1 MKRFPALAAFLL
13 GTLLL
18 AGCTAP
24 GASTDSG
31 GSATNPGLA
40 EPGTVDPGTIEPG
53 AEPGVVNPGSDE
65 SLDSR
70 AFQDG
75 STGEI
80 ASSQRDVITT
90 GMVSIT
96 VKDPITS
103 VQDAVTITEQAGG
116 RIDSRTENPAT
127 DNQPASASLTLRIPS
142 DELDATLTELKKLG
156 TVNFVSLNA
165 SDITQ
170 QTQDLDARIT
180 SLQTS
185 VDRLLA
191 LMQSATSAADL
202 LAAES
207 ALSARQSELEGLQA
221 QRDYLSDQVDFSTIS
236 LDLFSTGT
244 VAPGAPDDFW
254 GAVAAGWKALVA
266 AFGTAFLGIGFAL
279 PWLLAL
285 GLVAAIVYLVIRVA
299 RRRRTA
305 A

>member
-1 MKRFPALAAFLL
+1 MKRLPAIAAVLL
-13 GTLLL
+13 STLLL
-18 AGCTAP
+18 AGCSVP
-24 GASTDSG
+24 GVSTDSG
-31 GSATNPGLA
+31 GSATSPGL
-40 EPGTVDPGTIEPG
+40 
-53 AEPGVVNPGSDE
+53 AEPGVVNPGTVTPGAEPGAPGE

-70 AFQDG
+70 TFPDG

-96 VKDPITS
+96 VKDPIAS

-127 DNQPASASLTLRIPS
+127 GNQPASANLTLRIPS
-142 DELDATLTELKKLG
+142 DELDRTLAELKQLG

-191 LMQSATSAADL
+191 LMTSATNTTDL
-202 LAAES
+202 IAVENALAE
-207 ALSARQSELEGLQA
+207 RQSELEGLQA
-221 QRDYLSDQVDFSTIS
+221 QRDYLSDQVDFSTIT
-236 LDLFSTGT
+236 LDLYSTGT
-244 VAPGAPDDFW
+244 VDPGTPDDFW
-254 GAVAAGWKALVA
+254 DAIAAGWNALLTA
-266 AFGTAFLGIGFAL
+266 LGTAIVAIGFAL

-285 GLVAAIVYLVIRVA
+285 GLVAAIVYLVIRLA
-299 RRRRTA
+299 RKRRTPA
-305 A
+305 

>member
-1 MKRFPALAAFLL
+1 MKRFPAIAAVLF

-18 AGCTAP
+18 AGCSVP
-24 GASTDSG
+24 GASNDSG
-31 GSATNPGLA
+31 SFATDPGLTEPGLV
-40 EPGTVDPGTIEPG
+40 EPGTDPG
-53 AEPGVVNPGSDE
+53 ASDK

-70 AFQDG
+70 TFPSG
-75 STGEI
+75 NTGEI
-80 ASSQRDVITT
+80 TSSRRDVIIT

-96 VKDPITS
+96 VKDPIES

-127 DNQPASASLTLRIPS
+127 NNQPASANLTLRIPS
-142 DELDATLTELKKLG
+142 DELDRTLEELKQLG

-185 VDRLLA
+185 VDRLLSLMKDATNTTDLIAVENA
-191 LMQSATSAADL
+191 L
-202 LAAES
+202 AE
-207 ALSARQSELEGLQA
+207 RQSELEGLQA
-221 QRDYLSDQVDFSTIS
+221 QRDYLSDQVDFSTIT
-236 LDLFSTGT
+236 LDLYSTGT
-244 VAPGAPDDFW
+244 VAPGTPDDFW
-254 GAVAAGWKALVA
+254 DAIAAGWNALVA
-266 AFGTAFLGIGFAL
+266 FLGTAIVAVGFAL

-285 GLVAAIVYLVIRVA
+285 GLVAAIVYLVIRLA
-299 RRRRTA
+299 RKRRTA

>member
-1 MKRFPALAAFLL
+1 MKRFPALAAVLL

-18 AGCTAP
+18 AGCSVP

-31 GSATNPGLA
+31 NSGTAPGVSEPGLP
-40 EPGTVDPGTIEPG
+40 EPGTVEPGTESG
-53 AEPGVVNPGSDE
+53 TSDE

-80 ASSQRDVITT
+80 ASSRRDVITT

-96 VKDPITS
+96 VTDPITA

-116 RIDSRTENPAT
+116 RIDSRTENPST
-127 DNQPASASLTLRIPS
+127 GNQPASANITLRIPS
-142 DELDATLTELKKLG
+142 DELDATLTELKNLG
-156 TVNFVSLNA
+156 TVNFVTLNA

-191 LMQSATSAADL
+191 LMQSATSTADL

-207 ALSARQSELEGLQA
+207 ALSARQSELEGLQS
-221 QRDYLSDQVDFSTIS
+221 QRDYLADQVDFSTIT
-236 LDLFSTGT
+236 LDLYSTGT
-244 VAPGAPDDFW
+244 VPPAAPDDFW
-254 GAVAAGWKALVA
+254 GAVAAGWQTLVA
-266 AFGTAFLGIGFAL
+266 AFGTAILGIGFAL

-285 GLVAAIVYLVIRVA
+285 GLVAGVVYLVIRLS
-299 RRRRTA
+299 RRRHPPA
-305 A
+305 

>member
-1 MKRFPALAAFLL
+1 MKRFSAIAVVLL

-18 AGCTAP
+18 AGCSVPGASNDSGTSDTAP
-24 GASTDSG
+24 GLTE
-31 GSATNPGLA
+31 PGLV
-40 EPGTVDPGTIEPG
+40 EPGTDPG
-53 AEPGVVNPGSDE
+53 ASDK

-70 AFQDG
+70 TFPNG
-75 STGEI
+75 NTGEI
-80 ASSQRDVITT
+80 ASSRRDVIIT

-96 VKDPITS
+96 VKDPIES

-127 DNQPASASLTLRIPS
+127 NNQPASANLTLRIPS
-142 DELDATLTELKKLG
+142 DELDRTLEELKQLG

-185 VDRLLA
+185 VDRLLSLMKDATNTTDLIAVENA
-191 LMQSATSAADL
+191 L
-202 LAAES
+202 AE
-207 ALSARQSELEGLQA
+207 RQSELEGLQA
-221 QRDYLSDQVDFSTIS
+221 QRDYLSDQVDFSTIT
-236 LDLFSTGT
+236 LDLYSTGT
-244 VAPGAPDDFW
+244 VAPGTPNDFW
-254 GAVAAGWKALVA
+254 DAIAAGWNALVA
-266 AFGTAFLGIGFAL
+266 FLGTAIVAVGFAL

-285 GLVAAIVYLVIRVA
+285 GLVAAIAYLVIRLA
-299 RRRRTA
+299 RKRRTA

>member
-1 MKRFPALAAFLL
+1 MKRFPALAAVLL

-18 AGCTAP
+18 AGCSVP

-31 GSATNPGLA
+31 DSDTVPGLS
-40 EPGTVDPGTIEPG
+40 EPGTVGPGVEPG
-53 AEPGVVNPGSDE
+53 SGE

-70 AFQDG
+70 TFQDG

-90 GMVSIT
+90 GAVSIT
-96 VKDPITS
+96 VKDPIES

-127 DNQPASASLTLRIPS
+127 DNQPASANLTLRIPS
-142 DELDATLTELKKLG
+142 DELDAILTELKKLG

-191 LMQSATSAADL
+191 LMQSATTTADL

-221 QRDYLSDQVDFSTIS
+221 QRDYLSDQVDFSTIT
-236 LDLFSTGT
+236 LDLYAIGT
-244 VAPGAPDDFW
+244 VAPAAPDDFW
-254 GAVAAGWKALVA
+254 GAITAGWKALLA
-266 AFGTAFLGIGFAL
+266 AFGTAILGIGFAL
-279 PWLLAL
+279 PWLLTL
-285 GLVAAIVYLVIRVA
+285 GLVAAIVYLVIRLS
-299 RRRRTA
+299 RKRRTPA
-305 A
+305 